1 MSDETVVMARA
12 TSIQI
17 IRLDEQIPEVAVDLE
32 LELSDLTQRFYT
44 TVVLDEQVDSVL
56 DKMTVDDLVKSALT
70 KVGFNP
76 SD

>member
-1 MSDETVVMARA
+1 MSDETVVTARA

-32 LELSDLTQRFYT
+32 LELSDLRQRFYT
-44 TVVLDEQVDSVL
+44 TVVLDEQVDNVL
-56 DKMTVDDLVKSALT
+56 DKMTVDDLVKCALT
-70 KVGFNP
+70 KAGFNP

>member
-1 MSDETVVMARA
+1 MSDEAVVTARA

-32 LELSDLTQRFYT
+32 LELSDLRQRFYT
-44 TVVLDEQVDSVL
+44 TVVLDEQVDNVL

>member
-70 KVGFNP
+70 KVGFNS

>member
-1 MSDETVVMARA
+1 MSDKTAVTARA

-17 IRLDEQIPEVAVDLE
+17 IRLDERVPEVAVNLE

-44 TVVLDEQVDSVL
+44 TVNLDEQVDSVL
-56 DKMTVDDLVKSALT
+56 EKMTVDDFVRSALT
-70 KVGFNP
+70 KAGFNP